1 MMSNSRLTPLQQKIL
16 ACLAQMDPPWTL
28 IGGAALAGFHLHH
41 RTTRDLDLF
50 WSQPLDMSLCAAHAV
65 RLLENEKLHCKVVQR
80 TPTFVRLLAEDGRD
94 QVVVDLVDDPSSV
107 FKNACSFVVDGVSI
121 LVAPKGEILAAKFC
135 TLLSR
140 AEIRDLLDVMMLLE
154 SGESFDEALEKAAK
168 QDSGF
173 SAMTLAWVIG
183 DLNLGMIGR
192 LEKIDDKTI
201 EKLERFKEELI
212 ERLMS
217 PIKSELTNK

>member
-50 WSQPLDMSLCAAHAV
+50 WSQPLDMSLFAVEAV
-65 RLLENEKLHCKVVQR
+65 RLLENEKLHCNVMQR
-80 TPTFVRLLAEDGRD
+80 TPTFVRLLVDDGRD
-94 QVVVDLVDDPSSV
+94 QV
-107 FKNACSFVVDGVSI
+107 
-121 LVAPKGEILAAKFC
+121 
-135 TLLSR
+135 
-140 AEIRDLLDVMMLLE
+140 
-154 SGESFDEALEKAAK
+154 KAAE

-183 DLNLGMIGR
+183 DLNLRMIGR
-192 LEKIDDKTI
+192 IEKFDDQTI

-217 PIKSELTNK
+217 PIKSELTDN